1 MLGGPVRAPIGRP
14 IANTQVYVL
23 DETLEPVPV
32 GLPGELYIAG
42 AGLARGYLGRPGLT
56 AERFVANPFSSEPG
70 ARLYRTGDLAR
81 YLPDGN
87 LEFLG
92 RVDDQV
98 KLRGF
103 RVELGEVEAVLAA
116 HPQVGEAAVA
126 LRGSNDDRR
135 LVGYV
140 VARDGA
146 APAVPE
152 LRHYLSER
160 LPNYMVPAAFVVL
173 DALPLNP
180 NGKLDRRALPAPPPG
195 RPDLG
200 TAVEPRSPT
209 EEVLAGIW
217 AEVLGVEVVGVEDNF
232 FDLGGHSLLATQVVA
247 RAQAA
252 FGTEVALRSVF
263 EAPTVA
269 AMAELVE
276 VALRRGTGLSV
287 PALVRRASDEEPEL
301 SFAQQRLWFLDQLVP
316 DNPFYNIASSYLLV
330 GPLDQGTLA
339 RAISEVVARH
349 EALRT
354 RFVSRGGRPHQVV
367 DPAGPVELEVVDLSG
382 AAEPVAEAHR
392 LARAEA
398 AAPFDLA
405 RGPLLRTRLLCI
417 GPEDHVLLVT
427 VHHIVSDG
435 WSQGVLFGEL
445 NTFYRAFLSGEASPL
460 APLTLQYADF
470 AAWQRGW
477 LAGERLGSQLDY
489 WRERLSSAPPLE
501 LPTDRPRPA
510 MLSHEGAATSF
521 EVPAEV
527 TAALRRIGR
536 HEGATL
542 FMVLLACFE
551 SLLSR
556 YSGQDEVLV
565 GPRSPGR
572 AIPGSR
578 T

>member
-1 MLGGPVRAPIGRP
+1 M
-14 IANTQVYVL
+14 
-23 DETLEPVPV
+23 
-32 GLPGELYIAG
+32 
-42 AGLARGYLGRPGLT
+42 
-56 AERFVANPFSSEPG
+56 
-70 ARLYRTGDLAR
+70 
-81 YLPDGN
+81 
-87 LEFLG
+87 
-92 RVDDQV
+92 
-98 KLRGF
+98 
-103 RVELGEVEAVLAA
+103 
-116 HPQVGEAAVA
+116 
-126 LRGSNDDRR
+126 
-135 LVGYV
+135 
-140 VARDGA
+140 
-146 APAVPE
+146 
-152 LRHYLSER
+152 
-160 LPNYMVPAAFVVL
+160 
-173 DALPLNP
+173 
-180 NGKLDRRALPAPPPG
+180 
-195 RPDLG
+195 
-200 TAVEPRSPT
+200 
-209 EEVLAGIW
+209 LAGIW

-330 GPLDQGTLA
+330 GPLDQGALA

-405 RGPLLRTRLLCI
+405 RGPLLRTRLLCL

-489 WRERLSSAPPLE
+489 WRERLSSAPPARAAH
-501 LPTDRPRPA
+501 RPPA
-510 MLSHEGAATSF
+510 
-521 EVPAEV
+521 
-527 TAALRRIGR
+527 
-536 HEGATL
+536 
-542 FMVLLACFE
+542 
-551 SLLSR
+551 
-556 YSGQDEVLV
+556 
-565 GPRSPGR
+565 PGH
-572 AIPGSR
+572 AVA
-578 T
+578 